1 MTASHSAGSQTT
13 KPVTDLLHKD
23 HQKVRDIFFKFD
35 QTLEDKDKQHLLR
48 LLLIELYIHSQ
59 VEEEIV
65 YPLVENEDQDSGA
78 LIDEAETEHRMI
90 KYLMAELSH
99 MAPSDE
105 QFDAKI
111 KVLSELV
118 NHHIRE
124 EENTMFKKLH
134 DSNLNLEYLANCVLE
149 RKEELR
155 HLPMPEMSASLIFE
169 DKADLMAKEKNLELA
184 GIDPHTL
191 SEAQSL
197 LEEKIVRSIE

>member
-1 MTASHSAGSQTT
+1 MKASHNTANHAT

-23 HQKVRDIFFKFD
+23 HQKVRDLFFKFD
-35 QTLEDKDKQHLLR
+35 ETLEARDKQHLLK

-78 LIDEAETEHRMI
+78 LVDEAETEHRMI

-99 MAPSDE
+99 MAPQDE

-118 NHHIRE
+118 DHHIRE
-124 EENTMFKKLH
+124 EENTMFKRLY
-134 DSNLNLEYLANCVLE
+134 DSALNLEELAESVLE
-149 RKEELR
+149 RKEQLR
-155 HLPMPEMSASLIFE
+155 HLPMPEMSAVLIFE
-169 DKADLMAKEKNLELA
+169 DKGDLQAKEKNLELS
-184 GIDPHTL
+184 GIDPTTL
-191 SEAQSL
+191 SEAQTVL
-197 LEEKIVRSIE
+197 QEKIVRTIE